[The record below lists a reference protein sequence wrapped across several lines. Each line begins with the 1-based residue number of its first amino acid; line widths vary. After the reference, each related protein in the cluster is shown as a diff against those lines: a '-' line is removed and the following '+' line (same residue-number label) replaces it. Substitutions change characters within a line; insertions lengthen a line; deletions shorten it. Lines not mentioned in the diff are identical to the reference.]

1 MPLSV
6 RGAQPPKPLRTL
18 PPYGESKSER
28 MKKDTKLT
36 QLGRKAA
43 NDPHTVN
50 VPMHRASTVLFVSMA
65 QQREIQQRWD
75 ADGQVPTYGIVNMPQ
90 ALALENAVAEIEGG
104 YRAMTYSSGL
114 AAVSGALLACLKAGD
129 HVLMPDSSYYPGRR
143 FAEQFLT
150 RFGVATTFYDPLIGA
165 GIRSMMQPN
174 TTVVYT
180 ESPGSHTFEVQDIP
194 AIAKVAHEHGAKVIL
209 DNAWATGYF
218 FNSFEHGVD
227 LVVQPATKY
236 YAAHSDVLIGLVIA
250 NEACWPLLR
259 GTTLDLGQRASP
271 DDCFLT
277 LRGMRTLG
285 VRLKRHQE
293 SALQI
298 ARWLQTR
305 PEVKRV
311 LYPALESDPGHAL
324 WKRDFT
330 GAAGLFTIEL
340 NPCSDTQLAAMMDHY
355 ELFGLGYSWG
365 GFESLAVTA
374 HIVRSVRPL
383 PSGQLVRYNI
393 GLDDPDDLIRDL
405 EAGFERLRRA

>member
-1 MPLSV
+1 
-6 RGAQPPKPLRTL
+6 
-18 PPYGESKSER
+18 

-36 QLGRKAA
+36 QLGRSVGHS
-43 NDPHTVN
+43 PLTVS
-50 VPMHRASTVLFVSMA
+50 VPLHRASTVLFESMA
-65 QQREIQQRWD
+65 HQREIQQRWD
-75 ADGQVPTYGIVNMPQ
+75 RDEQVPTYGIVNMPQ
-90 ALALENAVAEIEGG
+90 ALALENAVAELEGG
-104 YRAMTYSSGL
+104 YRALTYSSGL
-114 AAVSGALLACLKAGD
+114 AAVGGALLACVKTGD
-129 HVLMPDSSYYPGRR
+129 HVLMPDSSYYPARR
-143 FAEQFLT
+143 FAENFLT
-150 RFGVATTFYDPLIGA
+150 RFGVTTTFYDPLIGA
-165 GIRSMMQPN
+165 NIASLMQPN

-194 AIAKVAHEHGAKVIL
+194 AIAKVAHEQGARVIM
-209 DNAWATGYF
+209 DNAWATGF
-218 FNSFEHGVD
+218 FFDAFEHGAD

-250 NEACWPLLR
+250 NEACWPLLKDS
-259 GTTLDLGQRASP
+259 TCDLGQRASP

-285 VRLKRHQE
+285 VRLRRHQE

-340 NPCSDTQLAAMMDHY
+340 KPCSDTQLAAMIDHY
-355 ELFGLGYSWG
+355 EYFALGYSWG

-374 HIVRSVRPL
+374 HIERSVRPL
-383 PSGQLVRYNI
+383 PAGQQLVRYNI
-393 GLDDPDDLIRDL
+393 GLEDPDDLIRDL
-405 EAGFERLRRA
+405 EAGFERLRSA

>member
-1 MPLSV
+1 
-6 RGAQPPKPLRTL
+6 
-18 PPYGESKSER
+18 
-28 MKKDTKLT
+28 MKKDTQLT
-36 QLGRKAA
+36 QLGRIVGHQPK
-43 NDPHTVN
+43 TVS
-50 VPMHRASTVLFVSMA
+50 VPLHRASTVLFESMA
-65 QQREIQQRWD
+65 EQHEIQRRFD
-75 ADGQVPTYGIVNMPQ
+75 NDEQVPTYGIANMPQ
-90 ALALENAVAEIEGG
+90 SLALENAAAEIEGAG
-104 YRAMTYSSGL
+104 PGGRALAFTSGMGAL
-114 AAVSGALLACLKAGD
+114 AGALLACVKTGD

-143 FAEQFLT
+143 FAEKFLT
-150 RFGVATTFYDPLIGA
+150 RFGVTTTFYDPLIGA
-165 GIRSMMQPN
+165 DIASLMQPN

-194 AIAKVAHEHGAKVIL
+194 AIAKVAHARGATVIM

-218 FNSFEHGVD
+218 FNGFEHGVD

-250 NEACWPLLR
+250 NEANWPRLKD
-259 GTTLDLGQRASP
+259 TTLDLGQRASP

-293 SALQI
+293 SALVI
-298 ARWLQTR
+298 AQWLEGR

-311 LYPALESDPGHAL
+311 LYPALKSDPGYAL

-330 GAAGLFTIEL
+330 GASGLFTIEL
-340 NPCSDTQLAAMMDHY
+340 NPCSESQLAAMMDHY
-355 ELFGLGYSWG
+355 DYFALGYSWG

-374 HIVRSVRPL
+374 HVKRTVRAL

-393 GLDDPDDLIRDL
+393 GLEDADDLIRDL
-405 EAGFERLRRA
+405 EAGFARLRKT